1 MTRDA
6 VKVLCKFVSE
16 KRFGIVFFGD
26 GRNMGS
32 VVLGVHVG
40 ADLFAG
46 QRLFWLSEG
55 RSKH

>member
-16 KRFGIVFFGD
+16 KRFGIVFFGGD

-40 ADLFAG
+40 ADLFSG
-46 QRLFWLSEG
+46 QRLF
-55 RSKH
+55 

>member
-16 KRFGIVFFGD
+16 KRFGIVFFWD

-46 QRLFWLSEG
+46 QRLF
-55 RSKH
+55 